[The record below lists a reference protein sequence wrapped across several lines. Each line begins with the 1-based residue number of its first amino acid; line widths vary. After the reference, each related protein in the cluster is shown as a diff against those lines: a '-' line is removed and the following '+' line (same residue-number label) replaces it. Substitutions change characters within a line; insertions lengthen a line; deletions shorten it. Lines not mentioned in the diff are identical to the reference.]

1 MAIVLR
7 RNEVEVSSVLKKIEV
22 EGEVDEGRE
31 VIVCCETGPPKWK
44 GFESLMIL
52 WTKTY
57 ERI

>member
-7 RNEVEVSSVLKKIEV
+7 KNEVEVSSVLERIEV
-22 EGEVDEGRE
+22 EGEVDKGRE
-31 VIVCCETGPPKWK
+31 VIVHCETGPLKWK

>member
-7 RNEVEVSSVLKKIEV
+7 KNEVEVSSVLKKIEV

-31 VIVCCETGPPKWK
+31 VIVCCETGPLKWK
-44 GFESLMIL
+44 GFESLMTL

-57 ERI
+57 DRI